1 MAARVPLG
9 NGQVETAKSPG
20 QFVLTVY
27 APVPDVR
34 IKATPDL
41 KTRGDGVLLFVDLG
55 EGPPVLGGSALSQ
68 VFGQLGFGRSPKVDS
83 KALKAWRMGSQDVT
97 YHCPQ
102 SSSWRQ
108 IGRGRSSRCA
118 NMAMFERE
126 PLPGVTQISSG
137 TSDAEDARV
146 LCAAFAEVAAEASE
160 IERTA
165 IELDRAGDIEQA
177 MAVYRQAAERMAKAA
192 ALCPEGNPDRAML
205 AKHAGEIFGR
215 VVYLES
221 LQGALAT
228 VPPEAH
234 IGCDSLVLGHGVE
247 RQDSDGFQVLCH
259 PSESGYGRSEPNWR
273 QKAVSAAAVSGL
285 KWRVEFGVICGA
297 AGLLVLHAPVCALGL
312 AAGAAYATTRQDSAG
327 EAARSMG
334 SMGLQAAEHV
344 KHVAEQHRLPER
356 ASDAM
361 SGVRSLD
368 QRWRVSERTQALAS
382 SSVTSLREIDQRH
395 QVTATVAS
403 GAKRASLKLGEMV
416 TPAASWVVRR
426 FRG

>member
-1 MAARVPLG
+1 
-9 NGQVETAKSPG
+9 
-20 QFVLTVY
+20 
-27 APVPDVR
+27 
-34 IKATPDL
+34 
-41 KTRGDGVLLFVDLG
+41 
-55 EGPPVLGGSALSQ
+55 
-68 VFGQLGFGRSPKVDS
+68 
-83 KALKAWRMGSQDVT
+83 
-97 YHCPQ
+97 
-102 SSSWRQ
+102 
-108 IGRGRSSRCA
+108 
-118 NMAMFERE
+118 MAMFERE
-126 PLPGVTQISSG
+126 PPPGVTQISSG

-273 QKAVSAAAVSGL
+273 QKAVSAAAVSG
-285 KWRVEFGVICGA
+285 A